1 MSTTPGSIWT
11 LNHERAIH
19 LDRPFLVGILNIT
32 PDSFADGGDY
42 NTPEQSVERARRM
55 VDEDADALDIGG
67 ESTRPGARRV
77 NACAQIERVV
87 PVIRAIRDAGIDLPI
102 TIDTTRAETARA
114 ALRVGADA
122 INDVS
127 AGTEDDGMLALAAE
141 MGCGLILMHRELPP
155 DQDRYSD
162 EYTQAPVQGSV
173 TQRVAGGLRDARDR
187 AIGAGIDPGCI
198 MLDPGLGFGKD
209 IRQNLEL
216 IANTGDLL
224 SLGHPVMSALSRK
237 SFVGRVGLRR
247 DSDPSERL
255 PATIALSVMHLQ
267 RGARVFRVH
276 DVSPHRQ
283 ALDAAWALMTRNG
296 AISASESAN

>member
-1 MSTTPGSIWT
+1 MSATPGSIWK

-42 NTPEQSVERARRM
+42 NTPEQSVERAKRM
-55 VDEDADALDIGG
+55 LDEGADALDIGG
-67 ESTRPGARRV
+67 ESTRPGAQRID
-77 NACAQIERVV
+77 ACAQIDRVV
-87 PVIRAIRDAGIDLPI
+87 PVIRAIRDAGIELPI
-102 TIDTTRAETARA
+102 TIDTTRAEAARA

-127 AGTEDDGMLALAAE
+127 AATEDDGMLALAAE
-141 MGCGLILMHRELPP
+141 MGCGLILMHRERPP
-155 DQDRYSD
+155 DQDQYSD
-162 EYTQAPVQGSV
+162 QYTESPVQGSV
-173 TQRVAGGLRDARDR
+173 TQRVVGGLRDARDR

-216 IANTGDLL
+216 IETTPELVA
-224 SLGHPVMSALSRK
+224 LGHPVMSALSRK
-237 SFVGRVGLRR
+237 SFVGRVGLGR

-255 PATIALSVMHLQ
+255 PATLALSVMHLQ

-283 ALDAAWALMTRNG
+283 ALDAAWALMTHNG

>member
-1 MSTTPGSIWT
+1 MSTTPGSIWK
-11 LNHERAIH
+11 LNHERVIH

-32 PDSFADGGDY
+32 PDSFSDGGEY
-42 NTPEQSVERARRM
+42 NAPEQAVERAKWM
-55 VDEDADALDIGG
+55 MDEGADALDIGG
-67 ESTRPGARRV
+67 ESTRPGAQRI

-87 PVIRAIRDAGIDLPI
+87 PVIRAIRDAGIELPI

-127 AGTEDDGMLALAAE
+127 AATEDDGMLALAAE
-141 MGCGLILMHRELPP
+141 MGCGLILMHRERPP
-155 DQDRYSD
+155 DQDQYSD
-162 EYTQAPVQGSV
+162 QYTESPVQGSV
-173 TQRVAGGLRDARDR
+173 TQRVVGGLRDARDR

-255 PATIALSVMHLQ
+255 PATIAFSVMHLQ
-267 RGARVFRVH
+267 RGARVFRIH

-283 ALDAAWALMTRNG
+283 ALDAAWAQMRCEG
-296 AISASESAN
+296 AISAMESAN